1 MKHSPEFL
9 EGSYGM
15 YSPFIADAEHLV
27 EDLKDSAFDLLRE
40 VREPVHQRAKN
51 TYLASK
57 LLLSAAIIDELLIN
71 GSGSRAALSPE
82 ERK

>member
-1 MKHSPEFL
+1 MKQNPEFL

-15 YSPFIADAEHLV
+15 YSPFIPDAEHLV
-27 EDLKDSAFDLLRE
+27 EDLKDSAFELLRE
-40 VREPVHQRAKN
+40 VRESVPQRAKN

-71 GSGSRAALSPE
+71 CSGSTSALSLGE
-82 ERK
+82 QK